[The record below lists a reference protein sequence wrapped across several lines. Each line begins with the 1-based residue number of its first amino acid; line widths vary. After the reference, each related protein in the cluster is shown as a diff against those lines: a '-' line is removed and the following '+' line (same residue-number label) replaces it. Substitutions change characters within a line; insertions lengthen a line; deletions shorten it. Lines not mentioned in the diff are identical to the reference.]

1 MSSCCSLL
9 IYLTLDSVQRMVT
22 YEGLVC
28 QRIRKSRNWSRLC
41 LSGCLCLDHAPEQWQ
56 GYDCG
61 YDPVEQMKN
70 KGPSSK
76 RCVGQ
81 VSWEKDCCDGYVYD
95 YPDCDASQ
103 NADPDGLL
111 SRGQSEPPDCGRR
124 SDEQ

>member
-9 IYLTLDSVQRMVT
+9 ISLTLDSVQRMVT

-61 YDPVEQMKN
+61 YDPVEQVKN

-76 RCVGQ
+76 RCVGR
-81 VSWEKDCCDGYVYD
+81 S
-95 YPDCDASQ
+95 A
-103 NADPDGLL
+103 
-111 SRGQSEPPDCGRR
+111 GRR
-124 SDEQ
+124 IAVTGTYTTIQIAMPPRMPTQMAFLVAV